1 MFEEL
6 HFGTYYEVIA
16 FELGRSLS
24 RYYDIW
30 LEILCKDEKKREL
43 YLSKV
48 EQARISTVV
57 LICTAEF
64 SSGLYFSVQNFILW
78 FKTLFFYHNNC
89 RLKIKL

>member
-24 RYYDIW
+24 RCYDIW

-43 YLSKV
+43 YVSTV

-57 LICTAEF
+57 LICAAEF
-64 SSGLYFSVQNFILW
+64 QFRTLYFSSKLYFQVQNFIFLPQQV
-78 FKTLFFYHNNC
+78 
-89 RLKIKL
+89 